1 MTAALFSL
9 LQRHPREL
17 RGLPL
22 PRDDDDVTLALYVL
36 YELHYRGFSGVDEA
50 WEWEPSL
57 LRLRAALERR
67 FERDLCAAV
76 GPVDHN
82 IGDVAGALLDCTS
95 WPGPSLSRWCF
106 DHATLH
112 EMREFAIHRSAYQ
125 LKEAD
130 AHTWAIP
137 RLSGRPKAA
146 LVEIQRGEYG
156 DGRVEAMHAELFADT
171 MRALDLDAAYGTYLD
186 RIPAVTL
193 TTVNLMSMFGLHRR
207 WRGALVGHLA
217 LFEMTSQI
225 PMGRYAAT
233 LRRLDR
239 PEATA
244 FYDAHVEADAHHS
257 VVALRDMAVA
267 LAVDEPQLAPDIVF
281 GAYTLAHVEREF
293 TRHCID
299 AWNASRSSLRRC

>member
-1 MTAALFSL
+1 MPVPSDTEDA
-9 LQRHPREL
+9 
-17 RGLPL
+17 
-22 PRDDDDVTLALYVL
+22 TLALYVL
-36 YELHYRGFSGVDEA
+36 YELHYRGFDDVDDE

-57 LRLRAALERR
+57 LHIRAALERQ
-67 FERDLCAAV
+67 FTRDLRAGV
-76 GPVDHN
+76 GRLKCET
-82 IGDVAGALLDCTS
+82 GDVASALRSCAS
-95 WPGPSLSRWCF
+95 GPGPSLSQWCA
-106 DHATLH
+106 DHATLN

-130 AHTWAIP
+130 AHTWGIP

-156 DGRVEAMHAELFADT
+156 DGRPEEMHAELFADT
-171 MRALDLDAAYGTYLD
+171 MRALDLDCSYGAYLD
-186 RIPAVTL
+186 CIPAVTL
-193 TTVNLMSMFGLHRR
+193 ATVNLMSMFGLHRK

-239 PEATA
+239 PDAA
-244 FYDAHVEADAHHS
+244 PFYDAHVEADAHHS

-267 LAVDEPQLAPDIVF
+267 LAFDEPLLANDIVF
-281 GAYTLAHVEREF
+281 GAHALAHLEGLF
-293 TRHCID
+293 TRHCLD
-299 AWNASRSSLRRC
+299 AWNAGRSSLRTC